1 MEGVFEMEKLTLLQ
15 TQKQLKRELGEAKD
29 DLASAQSDIE
39 QQKKKYI
46 ELKNQFQTF
55 VMQNRPDLTEGQTG
69 KLSQSGLELF
79 VSRFY
84 VRILIKQWDE
94 KHKKECRRDF
104 AVKKLYFFTSLLL
117 KVLYSS
123 FYKKINSTKLRM

>member
-15 TQKQLKRELGEAKD
+15 TQKQLKRELGETKD

-69 KLSQSGLELF
+69 KLSQSGLELIP
-79 VSRFY
+79 SRLY
-84 VRILIKQWDE
+84 VRILIKEWDE
-94 KHKKECRRDF
+94 THR
-104 AVKKLYFFTSLLL
+104 
-117 KVLYSS
+117 SS
-123 FYKKINSTKLRM
+123 AAEILPS